1 MITAD
6 AAYQL
11 LQTKPSADQQQLIR
25 QVWNNGAMDK
35 GKNKDIL
42 ALALPLQNI
51 PASAEGLKKH
61 LEQRS
66 KPCESMNAAF
76 YIACTQKLEDSNG
89 QRDSVFG
96 WSRAPYDSKPKEP
109 VDYSKLEPLYTPE
122 DNKVRVW
129 SFLKHKSKQM
139 DKGPRAGKEFSFV
152 LPESVVMRFFLRP
165 ANLEDNNLM
174 LHDSKMEEIPS
185 MHPVLLRLTGVNTDQ
200 AEKGFGLKIRQI
212 QVLPRAFLANF
223 LDCFNSTLTA
233 VYNANQVFANE
244 SKEIQ
249 AAREMG
255 VETVMTPNYC
265 IREVISTTQL
275 HRCPVHLK
283 LESNAFIFQDEK
295 SSDKQAASDN
305 VDIVNMN
312 SMNNDENM
320 LEIVDSG
327 LLVEM
332 GTTLQISA
340 QVLMDAVNTTNLE
353 KAIRLLEVCI
363 AHGAVTC
370 LVATKAGKTA
380 MGQKQDTAVVYY
392 MHVDW
397 NEALWLNRI
406 KMSKIADVVTEFPNC
421 DKLRMCCQEGITH
434 GDPAIQWYNPETK
447 VLRATKDGGLTQV
460 WIVYELEVHKQQLIE
475 DSKDSK
481 DLKDTASA
489 VTFLMSGG
497 VGWFHRLR
505 VFEVSEVENNMGYFE
520 FKDPKLLVKWE
531 LRPDAKEQVNGAPEK
546 TSRKRKFFA
555 EIDDDQDDSS

>member
-11 LQTKPSADQQQLIR
+11 LQTKPSTDQQQLIR
-25 QVWNNGAMDK
+25 QVWNNGAMEK

-42 ALALPLQNI
+42 ALALPLQSI

-76 YIACTQKLEDSNG
+76 YIACVQKLEDSNG

-96 WSRAPYDSKPKEP
+96 WSRDPYESKPKEP

-122 DNKVRVW
+122 DNNVRVW
-129 SFLKHKSKQM
+129 SFLKHKSKQT

-174 LHDSKMEEIPS
+174 LHDSKMEEIPA

-200 AEKGFGLKIRQI
+200 AEKGFGLKIRQM
-212 QVLPRAFLANF
+212 QVLPQAFLANF
-223 LDCFNSTLTA
+223 LDCFNRTLTA
-233 VYNANQVFANE
+233 VYNANNVFANE
-244 SKEIQ
+244 SKELQ
-249 AAREMG
+249 AARDMG
-255 VETVMTPNYC
+255 VETVMTTNYC
-265 IREVISTTQL
+265 IREVISTHHF
-275 HRCPVHLK
+275 HRCPVRLT
-283 LESNAFIFQDEK
+283 LEHNAFIFQDDK
-295 SSDKQAASDN
+295 SSDKEAASD
-305 VDIVNMN
+305 DFN
-312 SMNNDENM
+312 SNEKM

-332 GTTLQISA
+332 GSTLQVSE

-363 AHGAVTC
+363 AHGAVSC
-370 LVATKAGKTA
+370 VVATKPGKTA
-380 MGQKQDTAVVYY
+380 MGQKQDTAMVYY
-392 MHVDW
+392 LHVDW

-406 KMSKIADVVTEFPNC
+406 KMSKIGDVLTEFPNC
-421 DKLRMCCQEGITH
+421 DKLRMCCQTSIRHEDYEKGC
-434 GDPAIQWYNPETK
+434 DEAVQWYNPEIK

-460 WIVYELEVHKQQLIE
+460 WIVYELDVHKQQLIE
-475 DSKDSK
+475 DSKD
-481 DLKDTASA
+481 LQEGTSA

-497 VGWFHRLR
+497 AGWFYKLR
-505 VFEVSEVENNMGYFE
+505 VFEVSNVENNMGYFD
-520 FKDPKLLVKWE
+520 FKDPKLLVSWE
-531 LRPDAKEQVNGAPEK
+531 LRPDATEQVTGAPAK

-555 EIDDDQDDSS
+555 EFQDDSA